1 MSQQPSQAFS
11 TPPEPARHA
20 DGDVITGLQE
30 GTVVLLSLV
39 CTNPRYPSRPVAAV
53 EGRVRIRPRARL
65 ADSTEAR
72 ASLTTLYG
80 VSVVT
85 SFAGIFTLFYSYSNK
100 NQPNGM
106 DKHVWDASSLGKA
119 CCLGETT
126 SQDLRWESRVHDL
139 CDNGFPPAV

>member
-20 DGDVITGLQE
+20 DGDVITGLRE

-85 SFAGIFTLFYSYSNK
+85 SFAGIFTLFYS
-100 NQPNGM
+100 
-106 DKHVWDASSLGKA
+106 VL
-119 CCLGETT
+119 L
-126 SQDLRWESRVHDL
+126 
-139 CDNGFPPAV
+139 DN

>member
-85 SFAGIFTLFYSYSNK
+85 SFAGIFTLFHSVLDDCFFPFWGLCLCVLSCSVLGSYTE
-100 NQPNGM
+100 QEQTQRHG
-106 DKHVWDASSLGKA
+106 
-119 CCLGETT
+119 
-126 SQDLRWESRVHDL
+126 
-139 CDNGFPPAV
+139 

>member
-30 GTVVLLSLV
+30 ALWCFFFFVG
-39 CTNPRYPSRPVAAV
+39 TNPRYPSRPVAAL
-53 EGRVRIRPRARL
+53 EGRVRIHPRARL
-65 ADSTEAR
+65 ADSTEPR

-85 SFAGIFTLFYSYSNK
+85 SFAGIFTSWTTAFPL
-100 NQPNGM
+100 
-106 DKHVWDASSLGKA
+106 LGPVLVCPGLVYGQEA
-119 CCLGETT
+119 TQRHG
-126 SQDLRWESRVHDL
+126 
-139 CDNGFPPAV
+139 